1 MLEILDK
8 IQTGD
13 EVIVDTS
20 TGEWQALS
28 EKDVS
33 ITTGALRCTD
43 GTLSGVMEDGIDKE
57 ENALAHRVSKRA
69 REASMSWSILDL
81 TQDDHP
87 VDPSPS
93 NDQNGHRNDP
103 SAGSS
108 IASAIVID

>member
-1 MLEILDK
+1 MLDILEK

-28 EKDVS
+28 EKDAS
-33 ITTGALRCTD
+33 ITTGTLQCTD
-43 GTLSGVMEDGIDKE
+43 GTLGGVMEDGIDEE

-69 REASMSWSILDL
+69 REASMSWSMLDL

-87 VDPSPS
+87 VD
-93 NDQNGHRNDP
+93 
-103 SAGSS
+103 
-108 IASAIVID
+108 ASASNNQDGHKNVHFSWFKHCLSHCN